1 MQINKHELFQQEMI
15 QKLISFSQLDPEVI
29 QKLLALL
36 KDKQSPADSDS
47 SGALQ
52 ELQQKLIE
60 AQERQRR
67 EASEHFKSQAEFQ
80 QEMKR
85 RLEETAEMQMK
96 VCPQLFDLV
105 CMHIFNNLI
114 FLCYVVAKS

>member
-1 MQINKHELFQQEMI
+1 MI
-15 QKLISFSQLDPEVI
+15 QNLISFSQKDPEVI

-36 KDKQSPADSDS
+36 KDKQSPAGSDS
-47 SGALQ
+47 SGAL
-52 ELQQKLIE
+52 EDLQQKLVE

-80 QEMKR
+80 QEMQR

-96 VCPQLFDLV
+96 VCTSLSDL
-105 CMHIFNNLI
+105 IAEI
-114 FLCYVVAKS
+114 I

>member
-36 KDKQSPADSDS
+36 EDKQSPADSDS

-52 ELQQKLIE
+52 ELQQKLII
-60 AQERQRR
+60 R
-67 EASEHFKSQAEFQ
+67 SG
-80 QEMKR
+80 
-85 RLEETAEMQMK
+85 
-96 VCPQLFDLV
+96 
-105 CMHIFNNLI
+105 MH
-114 FLCYVVAKS
+114 A

>member
-1 MQINKHELFQQEMI
+1 MLTTPQINKHELLQEEMI
-15 QKLISFSQLDPEVI
+15 QKLISFSQLDPELI
-29 QKLLALL
+29 QKLLVLL
-36 KDKQSPADSDS
+36 QDKQSPVGSDS

-60 AQERQRR
+60 AQEKQRK

-80 QEMKR
+80 QEMQR

-96 VCPQLFDLV
+96 VSGRLLTS
-105 CMHIFNNLI
+105 I
-114 FLCYVVAKS
+114 